1 MYSFQRSENV
11 PGVKQ
16 PVRMGYPE
24 NTYPDICLCT
34 DTSLHNYI
42 ALNSAMLRD
51 ALLNSKQ
58 LLESMGLKVVD
69 IKAAKVEAEIIKAK
83 AEKKPATKKKE
94 KVQGVTGSKGAS
106 PDDPK
111 GIDIEDLPSVTKG
124 DKEGDDEWS

>member
-16 PVRMGYPE
+16 SIRMGYPE

-69 IKAAKVEAEIIKAK
+69 VKAAQEMVEIIKAK
-83 AEKKPATKKKE
+83 PKPKAKE
-94 KVQGVTGSKGAS
+94 VIKEVKVIKEPIIEEPFVTTET
-106 PDDPK
+106 P
-111 GIDIEDLPSVTKG
+111 E
-124 DKEGDDEWS
+124 DKEADEEWS

>member
-42 ALNSAMLRD
+42 VLNSAMLRD

-69 IKAAKVEAEIIKAK
+69 VKAAQEMAEIIKSKPKPKAK
-83 AEKKPATKKKE
+83 EVIKEVKVVKEPITEEPVATTE
-94 KVQGVTGSKGAS
+94 TTES
-106 PDDPK
+106 
-111 GIDIEDLPSVTKG
+111 
-124 DKEGDDEWS
+124 KEGDEEWS

>member
-16 PVRMGYPE
+16 PIRMGYPE

-69 IKAAKVEAEIIKAK
+69 VKAAQEMVEIIKAK
-83 AEKKPATKKKE
+83 PKPKAKE
-94 KVQGVTGSKGAS
+94 VIKEVKVIKEPIIEEPFVTTET
-106 PDDPK
+106 P
-111 GIDIEDLPSVTKG
+111 E
-124 DKEGDDEWS
+124 DKEADEEWS

>member
-1 MYSFQRSENV
+1 MYSFQKSKNV

-16 PVRMGYPE
+16 PIRMGYPE

-51 ALLNSKQ
+51 ALLNSTE

-69 IKAAKVEAEIIKAK
+69 VKAAQETVEIIKSKSKPKAK
-83 AEKKPATKKKE
+83 EVKEKKVIKE
-94 KVQGVTGSKGAS
+94 EPVTTTETPEAKDG
-106 PDDPK
+106 
-111 GIDIEDLPSVTKG
+111 E
-124 DKEGDDEWS
+124 DEWS

>member
-16 PVRMGYPE
+16 SIRMGYPE

-69 IKAAKVEAEIIKAK
+69 VKAAQEMVEIIKAK
-83 AEKKPATKKKE
+83 PKPKAKE
-94 KVQGVTGSKGAS
+94 VIKEVKVIKE
-106 PDDPK
+106 P
-111 GIDIEDLPSVTKG
+111 IIEEPFITTETPE
-124 DKEGDDEWS
+124 DKEADEEWS

>member
-16 PVRMGYPE
+16 PIRMGYPE

-69 IKAAKVEAEIIKAK
+69 VKAAQEMVEIIKPKPKPKAK
-83 AEKKPATKKKE
+83 EVIKE
-94 KVQGVTGSKGAS
+94 VKVIKEPIIEEPFVTTET
-106 PDDPK
+106 P
-111 GIDIEDLPSVTKG
+111 E
-124 DKEGDDEWS
+124 DKEADEEWS

>member
-42 ALNSAMLRD
+42 VLNSAILRD

-69 IKAAKVEAEIIKAK
+69 VKAAQEMAEIIKSKPKPKAK
-83 AEKKPATKKKE
+83 EVIKEVKVVEKPITEEPVATTE
-94 KVQGVTGSKGAS
+94 TPEAM
-106 PDDPK
+106 
-111 GIDIEDLPSVTKG
+111 
-124 DKEGDDEWS
+124 EGDEEWS

>member
-16 PVRMGYPE
+16 SIRMGYPE

-69 IKAAKVEAEIIKAK
+69 VKAAQEMVEIIKPKPKPKAK
-83 AEKKPATKKKE
+83 EVIKE
-94 KVQGVTGSKGAS
+94 VKVIKEPIIEEPFVTTET
-106 PDDPK
+106 P
-111 GIDIEDLPSVTKG
+111 E
-124 DKEGDDEWS
+124 DKEADEEWS

>member
-11 PGVKQ
+11 PGIKH
-16 PVRMGYPE
+16 PIRMGYPE

-34 DTSLHNYI
+34 DASVHNYI

-69 IKAAKVEAEIIKAK
+69 VKAAQETAELIKAK
-83 AEKKPATKKKE
+83 SKPKAKE
-94 KVQGVTGSKGAS
+94 V
-106 PDDPK
+106 
-111 GIDIEDLPSVTKG
+111 I
-124 DKEGDDEWS
+124 KEAKDGEEEWS

>member
-69 IKAAKVEAEIIKAK
+69 VKAAQETAEIIKSKPKPKAK
-83 AEKKPATKKKE
+83 EVIKEVKVVEEPITEEPVATTE
-94 KVQGVTGSKGAS
+94 TTEA
-106 PDDPK
+106 
-111 GIDIEDLPSVTKG
+111 
-124 DKEGDDEWS
+124 KEGDEEWS

>member
-16 PVRMGYPE
+16 SIRMGYPE

-69 IKAAKVEAEIIKAK
+69 VKAAQEMVEIIKAK
-83 AEKKPATKKKE
+83 PKPKAKE
-94 KVQGVTGSKGAS
+94 VIKEVKVIKEPIIEEPFVTTET
-106 PDDPK
+106 P
-111 GIDIEDLPSVTKG
+111 E
-124 DKEGDDEWS
+124 DKEADEEWN

>member
-16 PVRMGYPE
+16 SIRMGYPE

-69 IKAAKVEAEIIKAK
+69 VKAAQEMAEIIKSKPKPKAK
-83 AEKKPATKKKE
+83 EVIKE
-94 KVQGVTGSKGAS
+94 VKVIKE
-106 PDDPK
+106 P
-111 GIDIEDLPSVTKG
+111 IIEEPFITTETPE
-124 DKEGDDEWS
+124 DKEADEEWS

>member
-69 IKAAKVEAEIIKAK
+69 VKAAQEMVEIIKAK
-83 AEKKPATKKKE
+83 PKPKAKE
-94 KVQGVTGSKGAS
+94 VIKEVKVIKEPIIEEPFVTTET
-106 PDDPK
+106 P
-111 GIDIEDLPSVTKG
+111 E
-124 DKEGDDEWS
+124 DKEADEEWS

>member
-16 PVRMGYPE
+16 SIRMGYPE

-69 IKAAKVEAEIIKAK
+69 VKTAQETVEIIKSKSKPKAK
-83 AEKKPATKKKE
+83 EVIKEVKVVKEPIKDEPVATTE
-94 KVQGVTGSKGAS
+94 TTES
-106 PDDPK
+106 
-111 GIDIEDLPSVTKG
+111 
-124 DKEGDDEWS
+124 KEGDEEWS

>member
-42 ALNSAMLRD
+42 VLNSAILRD

-69 IKAAKVEAEIIKAK
+69 VKAAQEMAEIIKSKPKPKAK
-83 AEKKPATKKKE
+83 EVIKEVKVVEKPITEELVATTE
-94 KVQGVTGSKGAS
+94 TPEAM
-106 PDDPK
+106 
-111 GIDIEDLPSVTKG
+111 
-124 DKEGDDEWS
+124 EGDEEWS

>member
-16 PVRMGYPE
+16 SIRMGYPE

-42 ALNSAMLRD
+42 ALNSAILRD

-69 IKAAKVEAEIIKAK
+69 VKAAQEMVEIIKAK
-83 AEKKPATKKKE
+83 PKPKAKE
-94 KVQGVTGSKGAS
+94 VIKEVKVIKEPIIEEPFVTTET
-106 PDDPK
+106 P
-111 GIDIEDLPSVTKG
+111 E
-124 DKEGDDEWS
+124 DKEADEEWS

>member
-16 PVRMGYPE
+16 SIRMGYPE

-42 ALNSAMLRD
+42 ALNSAILRD

-69 IKAAKVEAEIIKAK
+69 VKAAQEMVEIIKAK
-83 AEKKPATKKKE
+83 PKPKAKE
-94 KVQGVTGSKGAS
+94 VIKEVKVIKEPIIEEPFVTTET
-106 PDDPK
+106 P
-111 GIDIEDLPSVTKG
+111 E
-124 DKEGDDEWS
+124 DKEADEEWN

>member
-1 MYSFQRSENV
+1 
-11 PGVKQ
+11 
-16 PVRMGYPE
+16 MGYPE

-69 IKAAKVEAEIIKAK
+69 VKAAQEMVEIIKAK
-83 AEKKPATKKKE
+83 PKPKAKE
-94 KVQGVTGSKGAS
+94 VIKEVKVIKEPIIEEPFVTTET
-106 PDDPK
+106 P
-111 GIDIEDLPSVTKG
+111 E
-124 DKEGDDEWS
+124 DKEADEEWS

>member
-42 ALNSAMLRD
+42 VLNSAILRD

-69 IKAAKVEAEIIKAK
+69 VKAAQEMAKIIKSKPKPKAK
-83 AEKKPATKKKE
+83 EVIKEVKVVEKPITEELVATTE
-94 KVQGVTGSKGAS
+94 TPEAM
-106 PDDPK
+106 
-111 GIDIEDLPSVTKG
+111 
-124 DKEGDDEWS
+124 EGDEEWS

>member
-11 PGVKQ
+11 PGLKQ
-16 PVRMGYPE
+16 PIRMGYPE

-51 ALLNSKQ
+51 ALLNSTE

-69 IKAAKVEAEIIKAK
+69 VKAAQETAEIIKSKSKAK
-83 AEKKPATKKKE
+83 AKEVIKEVKVVEEPITKKPAAT
-94 KVQGVTGSKGAS
+94 
-106 PDDPK
+106 PK
-111 GIDIEDLPSVTKG
+111 TPEDKDG
-124 DKEGDDEWS
+124 EEEWS

>member
-16 PVRMGYPE
+16 SIRMGYPE

-69 IKAAKVEAEIIKAK
+69 VKAAQEMVEIIKSKPKPKAK
-83 AEKKPATKKKE
+83 EVIKE
-94 KVQGVTGSKGAS
+94 VKVIKE
-106 PDDPK
+106 P
-111 GIDIEDLPSVTKG
+111 IIEEPFITTETPE
-124 DKEGDDEWS
+124 DKEADEEWSH